1 MKETSKRLIRG
12 ILLTLAVLLLA
23 VLCAVSCHTN
33 GGNEETTLPDTIP
46 VVPDD
51 SGSATSDTEAV
62 TDPATETDTEQDT
75 TPRPSAVVFPGT
87 GTPDYTRYIT
97 ATRIHDVLAGNDA
110 LVIGL
115 KAAKGYRCAELEEYS
130 ADLVEVTDGEVLV
143 HADFV
148 CDVYGVTGSSFTG
161 MATPQAVAGAIGK
174 KVLVYDYKLVMFF
187 DGGETL
193 DTYHDLY
200 TLEAMYLYM
209 TDASEEDI
217 VNAFIDLPDRIS
229 NGKNN
234 AVYYTAPD
242 LNLGVQSS
250 VYFAQMGAVTG
261 VAAGPRIV
269 AGEGYFMGDETNEAN
284 HTVVRVLN
292 QQQTVTAQF
301 LAFDPSVHGGVQV
314 AAAQVGNETLIATA
328 PFVRHDGKNGDIRV
342 FDTFGTLRM
351 EITLNPILEGPYT
364 ILTGHFV
371 AGRADETLLVL
382 SRTMTAEG
390 ELPMLLV
397 DLADGSVISRNT
409 LNCAFAL
416 PTAEGLTREVAAT
429 VRTVT
434 DGTEDS
440 VILHFKAMQA
450 VYEGNARTGEF
461 KNSGISLPDI
471 ATGVYASANPGERYI
486 VTLPEIE
493 GEENRS
499 FVVAYDNE
507 GSNNG
512 LLDVAF
518 RENVFYTARFWKD
531 NDDTYVSAGSFNHIR
546 CDLGNGVMG
555 ALNGASS
562 SAKVEQV
569 FDSATY
575 ASYGFGVSGDFIQAF
590 RTSHMF
596 LEPCFTHRWNK
607 IPGTRNL
614 QNYVNSYTG
623 AHDYISIGKN
633 GEASEYLEL
642 DSSFYIGTYA
652 DGILDL
658 AKLRLYPLRSF
669 LRTMAVEFRGE
680 NGNPEHLVG
689 VSPVH
694 EHEINVPGSVG
705 DYNQHM
711 IQGFRLYLLQQFGS
725 LEQIN
730 QKLGTTFA
738 DVDEIDPPRDSGRGE
753 WDLYQGD
760 YFTQWALYNRYIVSK
775 RIIEAYREAL
785 IAGYP
790 PESISAHQIPEGDA
804 VSGFLGQAD
813 TRLSPIDVVLTC
825 GTAYGGTRYGYIVNS
840 GDNWINVANRAG
852 QWNISI
858 GEYCALQGNV
868 SGAYTQLEYMW
879 KRGVRMLHHITFSD
893 EQSLAEKGAIEQLA
907 EKNMPRPGYTGGTT
921 SSMGVSRDG
930 VTYNIIQIGD
940 GVGTNGQGLL
950 KSVTAAG
957 KWEGTVYVV
966 PFHSYVNITTLEALN
981 QPMEGCTNIYSTG
994 ILSPFIKNSDMVE
1007 LTLRASYSGAGKAFV
1022 RFSVYNSGCEMPAS
1036 VVEFELTDT
1045 LSPYRYVLSNQLS
1058 LTNAEVRVEFRT
1070 ADGGDETG
1078 LRIEN
1083 MLGTLQQDSVG
1094 IKFLEKRRVQNKS
1107 KPHIGGVTFDLLDRE
1122 VKR

>member
-46 VVPDD
+46 VAPDD

-148 CDVYGVTGSSFTG
+148 CDVYGVTGSSVTG

-174 KVLVYDYKLVMFF
+174 KVLVYDHKLVMFF

-301 LAFDPSVHGGVQV
+301 LAFDPSVRGGVQV

-493 GEENRS
+493 GEKNRS

-531 NDDTYVSAGSFNHIR
+531 NDDTYVSAGSFNHLR

-575 ASYGFGVSGDFIQAF
+575 ASYGFGVSNDFIQAF

-689 VSPVH
+689 MSPVH

-907 EKNMPRPGYTGGTT
+907 KKNMPRPGYTGGTT

-1036 VVEFELTDT
+1036 VEEFELTDT

>member
-1 MKETSKRLIRG
+1 MKETSKRLIGG

-46 VVPDD
+46 IVPDD

-148 CDVYGVTGSSFTG
+148 CDVYGVTGSSVTG

-174 KVLVYDYKLVMFF
+174 KVLVYDHKLVMFF

-301 LAFDPSVHGGVQV
+301 LAFDPSVRGGVQV

-390 ELPMLLV
+390 ELSMLLV

-461 KNSGISLPDI
+461 KNSGISLPDF

-486 VTLPEIE
+486 VTLLEIE

-575 ASYGFGVSGDFIQAF
+575 ASYGFGVSNDFIQAF

-738 DVDEIDPPRDSGRGE
+738 IVDEIDPPRDSGRGE
-753 WDLYQGD
+753 WDRYQGD

-966 PFHSYVNITTLEALN
+966 PFHSYVNVTTLEALN

>member
-1 MKETSKRLIRG
+1 MKETSKRLIGG

-23 VLCAVSCHTN
+23 ALCAVSCHTN

-148 CDVYGVTGSSFTG
+148 CDVYGVTGSSVTG

-174 KVLVYDYKLVMFF
+174 KVLVYDHKLVMFF

-301 LAFDPSVHGGVQV
+301 LAFDPSVRGGVQV

-371 AGRADETLLVL
+371 AGRADETLLAL

-493 GEENRS
+493 GEKNRS

-575 ASYGFGVSGDFIQAF
+575 ASYGFGVSNDFIQAF

-642 DSSFYIGTYA
+642 DSSFYVGTYA

-966 PFHSYVNITTLEALN
+966 PFHSYVNVTTLEALN

>member
-1 MKETSKRLIRG
+1 MKETSKRLIGG

-148 CDVYGVTGSSFTG
+148 CDVYGVTGSSVTG

-174 KVLVYDYKLVMFF
+174 KVLVYDHKLVMFF

-301 LAFDPSVHGGVQV
+301 LAFDPSVRGGVQV

-440 VILHFKAMQA
+440 VILHFKARQA

-493 GEENRS
+493 GEKNRS

-738 DVDEIDPPRDSGRGE
+738 GVDEIDPPRDSGRGE
-753 WDLYQGD
+753 WDRYQGD

-852 QWNISI
+852 QWDISI

-966 PFHSYVNITTLEALN
+966 PFHSYVNVTTLEALN